1 MITYGNRGK
10 YISTKQ
16 IIKRKVCM
24 NLVLGLST
32 QFWNF
37 SMQTIDDL
45 SFHFHEGFKLPFL
58 PGKTLVRGH
67 KVYCIDTS
75 AIFGITFP
83 ASIETK

>member
-45 SFHFHEGFKLPFL
+45 SFYFHEGFKQQFL
-58 PGKTLVRGH
+58 PGKEYTV
-67 KVYCIDTS
+67 
-75 AIFGITFP
+75 
-83 ASIETK
+83 